1 MVLAGSVWNLMSDE
15 GANMKAIID
24 GKRYDTAKA
33 TEIGE
38 FCENGNRSDFRYLSE
53 TLCKTKSGQYFL
65 AGEGGAMT
73 VYKQSC
79 GSNSW
84 RGGERIVP
92 MTREEAFEWASENLT
107 TDETESEFA
116 DMVQDA

>member
-1 MVLAGSVWNLMSDE
+1 
-15 GANMKAIID
+15 MKAIVS
-24 GKRYDTAKA
+24 GKRYDTATA

-53 TLCKTKSGQYFL
+53 TLYMTKSGQYFL

-84 RGGERIVP
+84 CGGERIVP
-92 MTREEAFEWASENLT
+92 MTRDEAFKWASQHLS
-107 TDETESEFA
+107 TDETEAEFA